1 MDWFTSETATSAV
14 VLTVGYKVVWI
25 NLDSMFFGFVFLC
38 VCSSVRVIVN
48 NYMEVKPIH
57 NVIGYIKGSEEP
69 GKAEQ
74 IISECGLVGEWCES
88 SVVCC

>member
-38 VCSSVRVIVN
+38 VQQCASDCQQL
-48 NYMEVKPIH
+48 H
-57 NVIGYIKGSEEP
+57 G
-69 GKAEQ
+69 
-74 IISECGLVGEWCES
+74 GETHTQRHWLHQG
-88 SVVCC
+88 